1 MNEIEGTKA
10 FNVKAF
16 CADYNLDYFQG
27 SVLENVFEYKKTREL
42 SYIQK
47 AVDVCSFCI
56 AEARVN
62 RNNVKP
68 VIKDLELE
76 NSSIIMRLLNRHF
89 DTYLAQALYKALCNN
104 YDSCEY
110 YLVLFANAIRTNRND
125 NEYIYSNGAYTYTR
139 HGYGVEVSITP
150 TFEHTRL
157 MGHKIYVSTMELD
170 GAEARSYYAPIIVKT
185 LDEAKSYA
193 SELIK
198 IQEDYINGLEDG
210 VVECD
215 GSEFGILDCAKCEY
229 RKFGNHVVVMAY
241 VESIPGAIKVQHMVW
256 STDTGKYEV
265 RSGVGSLNY
274 DEQKE
279 YFDRWYN
286 DIYEERVILEVSRK
300 YKGILL

>member
-1 MNEIEGTKA
+1 M
-10 FNVKAF
+10 
-16 CADYNLDYFQG
+16 
-27 SVLENVFEYKKTREL
+27 
-42 SYIQK
+42 
-47 AVDVCSFCI
+47 
-56 AEARVN
+56 
-62 RNNVKP
+62 KP
-68 VIKDLELE
+68 VIKDFELE

-89 DTYLAQALYKALCNN
+89 DAYLAQALYNALCNN
-104 YDSCEY
+104 YDSCKY

-125 NEYIYSNGAYTYTR
+125 NEYIYSNSAYTYTR

-150 TFEHTRL
+150 IFELTRL
-157 MGHKIYVSTMELD
+157 VGYKIYVSTMELGD
-170 GAEARSYYAPIIVKT
+170 AEARSYYAPIIVKT
-185 LDEAKSYA
+185 LEEAKSYA

-300 YKGILL
+300 YEGILL